1 MVARGTYSVAI
12 EDEEIVV
19 RLKAGVLDREA
30 VIKFLDF
37 LELESIRQRSRL
49 TANDAAGLAQE
60 IDASVWSNL
69 QGVVEQK

>member
-1 MVARGTYSVAI
+1 MVARGAYSVAI

>member
-1 MVARGTYSVAI
+1 MVARGAYSVVI
-12 EDEEIVV
+12 EGQEIVV

-49 TANDAAGLAQE
+49 TADDAAGMAQE

-69 QGVVEQK
+69 QGAVEQK